1 MFELSS
7 KLFNTLG
14 YIIAIA
20 FFFTRF
26 KSAKYIFSREK
37 QTKKDI
43 FVLSIFFS
51 SLAILG
57 TYIGIDYKGA
67 IANTR
72 NIGVVV
78 GGMLA
83 GPEVAIISGLIA
95 GAHRVAFTSIS
106 AFTAIP
112 CAIATVC
119 GGYITSH
126 LFKKATKSNRSLLGF
141 LGGVLVENLSMF
153 LILVLGTDKAL
164 AIDIVKNLY
173 LPMIFINGVGV
184 AVIII
189 ITDEIL
195 EEKEKEAGN
204 QAKLALEIANK
215 TLPFFRKGESLNDV
229 CKIVLDALL
238 AQVVVITDKEN
249 LIASASVS
257 KEFEIT
263 HGKIQS
269 EATKKVLK
277 QGEVLIFDKDS
288 EKTDFNYTHKGIR
301 SCIIAPLFQDE
312 HVSGTLKIYFN
323 NEEHITARKK
333 YLAIGLS
340 QLISTQ
346 LEISKIENLKTMAR
360 DAELKALQNQINPHF
375 LFNALHTTASFVR
388 FNPTRAREIII
399 DLSTYLRYNLENT
412 TKVVPLEKELEQVKA
427 YINIEKARFHNR
439 FDIVYDIDTNLNDI
453 TIPSLTIQPL
463 VENSI
468 KHGILK
474 QRESGVVKISIKKI
488 EDVCKISIEDN
499 GIGISPDIIENI
511 EKKIENNIGLK
522 NVHNRLKLMY
532 GRGLDIK
539 RLEKGTHISF
549 TI

>member
-1 MFELSS
+1 MFELAS

-26 KSAKYIFSREK
+26 KSAKNIFSREK

-43 FVLSIFFS
+43 FLLSLFFS
-51 SLAILG
+51 GLAILG

-83 GPEVAIISGLIA
+83 GPEVAIISGIIA
-95 GAHRVAFTSIS
+95 GVHRVAFTSVS

-112 CAIATVC
+112 CAIATIC
-119 GGYITSH
+119 GGVITSK

-141 LGGVLVENLSMF
+141 MGGVLVENLSMF
-153 LILVLGTDKAL
+153 LILVLATDRAL
-164 AIDIVKNLY
+164 AVDIVKNLY
-173 LPMIFINGVGV
+173 LPMIFINGLGV

-238 AQVVVITDKEN
+238 AQVVVITDMEN
-249 LIASASVS
+249 LIASASIS
-257 KEFEIT
+257 KEFDIS

-277 QGEVLIFDKDS
+277 QGEVLILDKDS
-288 EKTDFNYTHKGIR
+288 EKTDFNYTQKGIK

-346 LEISKIENLKTMAR
+346 LEISKIENLKIMAR

-388 FNPTRAREIII
+388 FNPTKAREIII

-412 TKVVPLEKELEQVKA
+412 SKVVPLEKELEQVKA
-427 YINIEKARFHNR
+427 YVNIEKARFYNK
-439 FDIVYDIDTNLNDI
+439 FDVIYSIDKDLTGI

-474 QRESGVVKISIKKI
+474 QRDSGVVKITIEKI
-488 EDVCKISIEDN
+488 EAGCKVSIEDD
-499 GIGISPDIIENI
+499 GIGIDLDIIENI

-532 GRGLDIK
+532 GKGLEIK

-549 TI
+549 AI